1 MCVSVFCS
9 PLCAVNRAGRSP
21 ENTCEQI
28 APGGT
33 AAGACPSTAMFTL
46 RQSLNV
52 GVDVGETARN
62 RIALNFLLDKWPCDV
77 EHLPPKRHSEKK
89 EGHTMPGIWQQG
101 CQQTETTSWSE
112 QDRQPIMNPTLP
124 NLPVEEHLYHLGERL
139 YGPLPILVP
148 SGARK
153 GLLPTNKS
161 LQKQVLMNSEIYPLW
176 GSVTHL
182 LVTPEK

>member
-1 MCVSVFCS
+1 MW
-9 PLCAVNRAGRSP
+9 ANRTRR
-21 ENTCEQI
+21 ERTW
-28 APGGT
+28 APP

-77 EHLPPKRHSEKK
+77 EHLSPKRHSEKK

-124 NLPVEEHLYHLGERL
+124 NLPVEEHLYRLGERL